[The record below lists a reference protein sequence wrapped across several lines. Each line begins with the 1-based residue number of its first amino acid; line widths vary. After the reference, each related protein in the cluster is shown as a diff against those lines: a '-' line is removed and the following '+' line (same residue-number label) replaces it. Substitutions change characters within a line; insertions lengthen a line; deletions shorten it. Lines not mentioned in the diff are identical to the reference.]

1 MRPTTKGLTDVPDIK
16 PAVEKDVRSRVS
28 LTLEKGV
35 RILDCFD
42 VEHSEWSLK
51 DLCARAGVARP
62 TAYRLVKTLVD
73 LKYLARD
80 PSRGT
85 YRLGPG
91 LMKAAYL
98 MSPHIQ
104 LARVARPYMEELAA
118 ETTESVVMAVW
129 MDHEALVT
137 DVVITPRPF
146 RPSIPVGTIL
156 PGFCTA
162 QAKLF
167 LAFGS
172 EQKRKWA
179 LSQPLERRTEHTV
192 LDPREL
198 EEMLVQV
205 KHEGVAF
212 CLQEWQL
219 GMCALAAPVFG
230 PNGDIVAGLAVVAPN
245 ERFGPAEM
253 RVYAAATRRTA
264 AQISQRLSHQPVPR

>member
-1 MRPTTKGLTDVPDIK
+1 VPDNK
-16 PAVEKDVRSRVS
+16 QTSERDARSRAS
-28 LTLEKGV
+28 LTLEKGI

-51 DLCARAGVARP
+51 DLSVRAGVARP

-73 LKYLARD
+73 LKYLARS

-85 YRLGPG
+85 YHLGPG

-98 MSPHIQ
+98 MSSHTQ
-104 LARVARPYMEELAA
+104 LARAAHPYLEELAA

-129 MDHEALVT
+129 MDQEVLVT

-146 RPSIPVGTIL
+146 RPSIPVGTIM

-162 QAKLF
+162 HAKLF
-167 LAFGS
+167 LAFGP

-179 LSQPLERRTEHTV
+179 LSQPMEKRTEYTV
-192 LDPREL
+192 VDPGEL
-198 EEMLVQV
+198 EEVLEQV
-205 KHEGVAF
+205 KQEGVAF

-230 PNGDIVAGLAVVAPN
+230 PSGDLVAGLAVLAPN

-253 RVYAAATRRTA
+253 RVYAAAARRIA
-264 AQISQRLSHQPVPR
+264 ARISHLLGYQPSPSGASLGDGK